1 MDVLYHKLQAN
12 AGMILRIQRLL
23 NETYCVFFFDFMVI
37 DKR

>member
-23 NETYCVFFFDFMVI
+23 NETYCVFFDFMVL

>member
-12 AGMILRIQRLL
+12 AEMILRIQRLL
-23 NETYCVFFFDFMVI
+23 NETFCVLFFDFMVL